1 MTTAPTGSA
10 TAEGVPEHDPDRP
23 DRPGQGGEGAEEW
36 PPLRLPGRRLPTSV
50 ALFLHTEVAG
60 GVVLLVAAVVAV
72 VWANSP
78 WQSSYEAFWTTELSF
93 ELGAIVVGEDL
104 RHWVNDALMAL
115 FFFVVGLEIK
125 REVLVGEL
133 ASPRQAA
140 LPIAAALGGMAV
152 PAAIYAAINLGGTGL
167 AGWGIPMATDIAFA
181 LGVLALLGRR
191 APTSLKVFLTALAI
205 VDDLGAVLVIALFY
219 TAQVSWAALGAAA
232 GFLAA
237 LVVANR
243 LHLRH
248 PAAYAILGLGLW
260 AAFLESGVHAT
271 IAGVLL
277 ALTIPA
283 RARVD
288 TGEFF
293 RRASTL
299 LHHFARAGEETENI
313 LTNADQ
319 QAALAE
325 LEDLAEGVQTPLQRL
340 EHALHPWVAFGIV
353 PLFALANAGVAL
365 GGGLGAALTEPVT
378 IGVVAGLLLGKQLG
392 VTGGAWLAV
401 RAGLADLPAGTG
413 WWHLYGVGW
422 LAGIG
427 FTMALFVGSLAFGAG
442 PLLDAAKVGIL
453 AASLVAGLVG
463 WAIIRI
469 APPPGMPVSG
479 HDTARPRGHP

>member
-1 MTTAPTGSA
+1 MATSTAPVLVERA
-10 TAEGVPEHDPDRP
+10 
-23 DRPGQGGEGAEEW
+23 
-36 PPLRLPGRRLPTSV
+36 PPIRRLLYPLNAFMHAEASGGIVLIACALV
-50 ALFLHTEVAG
+50 ALA
-60 GVVLLVAAVVAV
+60 
-72 VWANSP
+72 WANSP
-78 WQSSYEAFWTTELSF
+78 WSAAYTELWATKITIGPIS
-93 ELGAIVVGEDL
+93 ETLL
-104 RHWVNDALMAL
+104 HWINDGLMAV

-140 LPIAAALGGMAV
+140 LPIAAALGGMVA
-152 PAAIYAAINLGGTGL
+152 PAAIYAAINLRGAGL

-191 APTSLKVFLTALAI
+191 APLGLKIFLTALAI

-219 TAQVSWAALGAAA
+219 TAQVSWTALAAGV

-237 LVVANR
+237 LILTNR
-243 LHLRH
+243 LHVRH
-248 PAAYAILGLGLW
+248 PIVYALLGVGLW
-260 AAFLESGVHAT
+260 VAFLESGIHAS

-283 RARVD
+283 RTRVD

-293 RRASTL
+293 RRAHAA
-299 LHHFARAGEETENI
+299 LHDFDRAGEEATNI
-313 LTNADQ
+313 LTNAEQ

-325 LEDLAEGVQTPLQRL
+325 LEQLSEGVQTPLQRL

-365 GGGLGAALTEPVT
+365 GGGLGAALREPVT
-378 IGVVAGLLLGKQLG
+378 LGVIAGLLVGKQLG

-401 RAGLADLPAGTG
+401 RAGLADLPEGVG
-413 WWHLYGVGW
+413 WRHLYGAGW

-427 FTMALFVGSLAFGAG
+427 FTMSLFVGSLAFGEG
-442 PLLDAAKVGIL
+442 PRLEAAKIGIL

-463 WAIIRI
+463 WGLLRTNS
-469 APPPGMPVSG
+469 APATPDGASS
-479 HDTARPRGHP
+479 